1 MKLIDFQTHFI
12 ERLTS
17 PWLTGNPEQNT
28 ADKIIYG
35 SPEREIASCLVTW
48 IPSMV
53 ALNKCVERG
62 VDLLLVHEP
71 TFYTFPFNEVKEKRG
86 SVPGYEKLQFIE
98 NTILPL

>member
-1 MKLIDFQTHFI
+1 MKLIDFRTHFI
-12 ERLTS
+12 ERLTP

-53 ALNKCVERG
+53 ALNECVERG

-71 TFYTFPFNEVKEKRG
+71 TFYAFPFNEVKENRAVCLAMRG
-86 SVPGYEKLQFIE
+86 YNSSKI
-98 NTILPL
+98 TILPL